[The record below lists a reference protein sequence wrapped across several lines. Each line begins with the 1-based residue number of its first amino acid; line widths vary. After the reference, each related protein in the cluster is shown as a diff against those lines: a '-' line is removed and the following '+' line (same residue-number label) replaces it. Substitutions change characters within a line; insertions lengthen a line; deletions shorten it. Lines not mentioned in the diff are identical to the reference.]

1 VEEEEDEKRQGYNS
15 EYSGNDTHLTYVNV
29 SKADTNDYANTGV

>member
-1 VEEEEDEKRQGYNS
+1 MEEEEDEKRQGYNS